1 MQWSALDLKNLA
13 AAFDDMADALLDFRK
28 QNAGTLTQ
36 LQKNQLT
43 AQFGQLV
50 SYGEALENEA
60 VNNAL
65 IEIDGAVTDLQN
77 AAHDATHAIEVIS
90 SVQKAI
96 GIAVAAVA
104 LGAAILTPTPTTIA
118 ASLNTLVQAI
128 QDAAAKPPSGG
139 TSPGTAGSS

>member
-1 MQWSALDLKNLA
+1 MQWSSLDLKNLA

-28 QNAGTLTQ
+28 QNAANLTQ

-43 AQFGQLV
+43 AQYGQLV
-50 SYGEALENEA
+50 SYGEELENEA

-65 IEIDGAVTDLQN
+65 IDIDGAVTDLQN
-77 AAHDATHAIEVIS
+77 AAHDANHALQVIS
-90 SVQKAI
+90 NVQKAI

-128 QDAAAKPPSGG
+128 QDATAKSTSGTASPS
-139 TSPGTAGSS
+139 SAGSS